1 MSPFES
7 WSLLLAAAVFV
18 GACLYLD
25 HLIRSRND

>member
-1 MSPFES
+1 MSPLSS
-7 WSLLLAAAVFV
+7 WSLIAAAVVFV